1 MFRNVN
7 KILRQKQG
15 RLQQLEVIDGV
26 LDKVEEI
33 KELKQEINENHTRE
47 EIVWKHRLRALW
59 LKLGD
64 HNIKFFHATASQ
76 RRKKNR
82 IGGL

>member
-15 RLQQLEVIDGV
+15 KLQQLEVIDGV

-33 KELKQEINENHTRE
+33 KELKQEINENLTRE
-47 EIVWKHRLRALW
+47 EIMWKQRSRALW
-59 LKLGD
+59 LKSGD